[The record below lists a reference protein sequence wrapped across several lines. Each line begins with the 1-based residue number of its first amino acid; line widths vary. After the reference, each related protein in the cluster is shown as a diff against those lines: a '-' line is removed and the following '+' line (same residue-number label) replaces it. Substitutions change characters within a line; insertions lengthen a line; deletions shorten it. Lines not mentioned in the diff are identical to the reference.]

1 MHCCLLD
8 WAVAWRDGSGAVVC
22 GADVLQA
29 LRAARMRALARVRYD
44 MAILSKLGGGYL
56 KTAFGFSGSLWVI

>member
-8 WAVAWRDGSGAVVC
+8 WAAAWWDGSGAVVC
-22 GADVLQA
+22 GVDVLQA
-29 LRAARMRALARVRYD
+29 LRTARMRALARVRYD

-56 KTAFGFSGSLWVI
+56 KTAFGFSGGLWVI

>member
-8 WAVAWRDGSGAVVC
+8 WAAAWRDGSGVVVC

-29 LRAARMRALARVRYD
+29 LRTARMRALARIRYD
-44 MAILSKLGGGYL
+44 TAILSKFGGGYL